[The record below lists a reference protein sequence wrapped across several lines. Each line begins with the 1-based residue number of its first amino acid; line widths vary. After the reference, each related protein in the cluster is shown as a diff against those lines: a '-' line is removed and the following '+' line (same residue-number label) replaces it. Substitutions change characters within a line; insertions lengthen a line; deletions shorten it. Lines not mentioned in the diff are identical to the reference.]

1 MRLLQSFILTA
12 STTRAHSTIG
22 ADVNDIDHPSV
33 GDALLN
39 DDIFL
44 TPCQADHYRKLG
56 FNITDDVTL
65 AGDGLDESCELFS
78 DANPRAL
85 QRLIR
90 FWDENF
96 NEDTRKFDVPFY
108 FKSDFDESRKDK
120 IRIKLAEFARDTCV
134 QMVEVSSGDSA
145 FKNKLAIQQ
154 DRGCSS
160 YVGRHYSHQM
170 LSLAPG
176 CENSYVPLHEVRLS
190 CDMCHGIHV

>member
-1 MRLLQSFILTA
+1 MRILQSVILSA
-12 STTRAHSTIG
+12 STAGAHSTIG
-22 ADVNDIDHPSV
+22 ADVTDIDHPEV

-39 DDIFL
+39 EDIYL

-56 FNITDDVTL
+56 LNITDEVTL
-65 AGDGLDESCELFS
+65 AGDGIDESCELLS

-85 QRLIR
+85 QRLIN
-90 FWDENF
+90 FWDQNY
-96 NEDTRKFDVPFY
+96 NEETQKFDVPFY

-134 QMVEVSSGDSA
+134 QMVEVSQGDSSW
-145 FKNKLAIQQ
+145 KNKLEIQQ

-160 YVGRHYSHQM
+160 YVGRWYSRQM

-176 CENSYVPLHEVRLS
+176 CENSYIPLHEVRLL
-190 CDMCHGIHV
+190 CDMIYV

>member
-1 MRLLQSFILTA
+1 MRLLQSFIFTTSTA
-12 STTRAHSTIG
+12 RAHSTID

-56 FNITDDVTL
+56 FNITDEVTL
-65 AGDGLDESCELFS
+65 VGDGLDESCDLLS

-96 NEDTRKFDVPFY
+96 NEDTQKFDVPFY

-134 QMVEVSSGDSA
+134 QMVEVSPGDSA
-145 FKNKLAIQQ
+145 FNNKLAIQQ

-190 CDMCHGIHV
+190 CDGIHV

>member
-12 STTRAHSTIG
+12 SRTTAHSTIG

-39 DDIFL
+39 DDILL

-56 FNITDDVTL
+56 FNITDEVTL
-65 AGDGLDESCELFS
+65 AGDGFDESCELFS

-134 QMVEVSSGDSA
+134 QMVEVSSSDSA

-190 CDMCHGIHV
+190 CDIHGIHV